1 MKEERQLED
10 SDQPA
15 HPLIEAVQ
23 KFAVARKRSAA
34 IYLLPRNEPIT
45 ALSVRKLANLVG
57 DQSFDELDLVIR
69 SSGGDIHAAYQ
80 LACFL
85 RSRAKSLI
93 ACVPRYARSAATL
106 LCIGA
111 DLIVL
116 NDLAALGPL
125 DTQVYAGSTD
135 GGRPDYVS
143 ALNQFKNLERLRDFS
158 LETLRTAAELF
169 HDKKIGHVDDILKH
183 ALGCMT
189 ATSTP
194 LFSKVEAHKLGDYS
208 QSLAVGE
215 EYGRRLLRR
224 FHDMDQAKIERI
236 IRQLVHGYPS
246 HEYVLDCH
254 ELQVLGLKAEVFAG
268 EERTA
273 ASALWGHDSTGLI
286 MLIDPQDPESAAA
299 QVHHLKYSA
308 PVNPWRT
315 SGLRKPDTPHLS
327 EHQAWVS
334 PPGPA
339 IYDPPPWE
347 DWTLEQEESASE
359 GEGEEAT
366 E

>member
-1 MKEERQLED
+1 MKEKRHLEYPG
-10 SDQPA
+10 QPT

-23 KFAVARKRSAA
+23 KFAALRNRSAA

-45 ALSVRKLANLVG
+45 ALNVRKLADLVG
-57 DQSFDELDLVIR
+57 DQIFDELDLVIR

-80 LACFL
+80 LVCFL
-85 RSRAKSLI
+85 RSRAKGLI

-116 NDLAALGPL
+116 DELAALGPL
-125 DTQVYAGSTD
+125 DTQVYAGFTD
-135 GGRPDYVS
+135 GGRPDYMS

-158 LETLRTAAELF
+158 LETLRTAAELL
-169 HDKKIGHVDDILKH
+169 HDKKVGPIDEILKH
-183 ALGCMT
+183 ALECMA

-215 EYGRRLLRR
+215 QYGRRLFRR
-224 FHDMDQAKIERI
+224 FHDMDPAKIERI

-246 HEYVLDCH
+246 HDYVLDCH
-254 ELQVLGLKAEVFAG
+254 ELQVLGFKAEVFTG

-273 ASALWGHDSTGLI
+273 ARALWGHDSTGLI
-286 MLIDPQDPESAAA
+286 MLIDPDNPESAPA
-299 QVHHLKYSA
+299 QVRHLQSSA

-315 SGLRKPDTPHLS
+315 SVPRRSETPHPP
-327 EHQAWVS
+327 EHQAWTS
-334 PPGPA
+334 PPGPSM
-339 IYDPPPWE
+339 YDPPPWE
-347 DWTLEQEESASE
+347 DWTLEQEESAS
-359 GEGEEAT
+359 GEERDGET